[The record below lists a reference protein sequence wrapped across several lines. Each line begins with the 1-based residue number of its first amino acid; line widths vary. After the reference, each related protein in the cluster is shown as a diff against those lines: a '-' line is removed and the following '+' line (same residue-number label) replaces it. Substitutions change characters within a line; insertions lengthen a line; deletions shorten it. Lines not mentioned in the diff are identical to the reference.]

1 MAVDLYLVALYAHIV
16 GALFLFSL
24 LGIETMGLLRFRS
37 ADSVE
42 AARASM
48 GLVGVMRRGGPVA
61 LVVILIPGLWMTADR
76 WNFPAWT
83 GVALLSMLV
92 LAGIGMVVTG
102 GVMRRL
108 GPRIAQAPG
117 GWSAELTEAVRDA
130 TLVRSLALRLG
141 LALGIVALMV
151 FKPDLVGSLIV
162 VAASAVIGLLVSL
175 AA

>member
-1 MAVDLYLVALYAHIV
+1 MTPQARASALLGCAARLAHIV

-37 ADSVE
+37 AGSVE

-61 LVVILIPGLWMTADR
+61 LVVILIPGLWMAADR
-76 WNFPAWT
+76 WHFPAWT

-102 GVMRRL
+102 SVM
-108 GPRIAQAPG
+108 
-117 GWSAELTEAVRDA
+117 
-130 TLVRSLALRLG
+130 
-141 LALGIVALMV
+141 
-151 FKPDLVGSLIV
+151 
-162 VAASAVIGLLVSL
+162 
-175 AA
+175 